1 MGSISE
7 LMTQIDNIKSEISDN
22 DYLSMVNNLA
32 SIKQREEN
40 LERRI
45 RKLKRQAFKYH
56 YMLQSV
62 TEYGISNEYD
72 SDSGELMFIDTF

>member
-1 MGSISE
+1 MGSISD
-7 LMTQIDNIKSEISDN
+7 LMTLIDNIKSEIPDN
-22 DYLSMVNNLA
+22 DYLSMVNKLA
-32 SIKQREEN
+32 LIKQKEEN

-45 RKLKRQAFKYH
+45 RKLKRQSFKYH

-62 TEYGISNEYD
+62 TEYGLSNEYD